1 MPAEMLHDPG
11 MGGMVQHMQLTPL
24 FVKVRFGMWNE
35 ILAEPAPPGDL
46 PYMSAMWHAAR
57 GLALAATGKA
67 ADAQKELAE
76 VAKRKDDPS
85 LKTLPVSSVNMTS
98 AIVAIAHE
106 VLAAEIA
113 TAEKRAPA
121 AAQHFA
127 AAAKLEDGLI
137 YMEPPDWPV
146 PVRQL
151 QGAALLQ
158 LGRAKEA
165 EAAFRADMKKFPD
178 NGWSLSGL
186 AASLEQQGR
195 AADAAAA
202 QARFTEMWK
211 AADVSIAGA
220 RVTSGGG
227 SK

>member
-1 MPAEMLHDPG
+1 
-11 MGGMVQHMQLTPL
+11 
-24 FVKVRFGMWNE
+24 
-35 ILAEPAPPGDL
+35 
-46 PYMSAMWHAAR
+46 MSAMWHAAR

-113 TAEKRAPA
+113 TAEKRAPT

-127 AAAKLEDGLI
+127 AAGEARRRTDLHGTARLAGAGA
-137 YMEPPDWPV
+137 PV
-146 PVRQL
+146 ARC
-151 QGAALLQ
+151 GAASAR
-158 LGRAKEA
+158 RAKEA

-195 AADAAAA
+195 AADAAGGTSALHRDVEGGRRVDCWGPRDERRRLEVKGVNGRRRPSRP
-202 QARFTEMWK
+202 ARP
-211 AADVSIAGA
+211 
-220 RVTSGGG
+220 
-227 SK
+227 